1 MLSFRLS
8 HQILSL
14 IRDILVMFKIMP
26 FGFKLRNRI
35 SRDKKEVKNGILIN
49 SSIISSLNRKS
60 WGKIYHERN
69 YKYIITCTFDSI
81 RPGQP
86 QLPLLLP
93 SSHSQSSNHLLR
105 SKIGLVILKVRQRGR
120 VVSAWGAQ
128 CGSPWFESH
137 SDHIWICSRS
147 SRVQILCHAC
157 KHPTGCLL
165 PVEGF

>member
-1 MLSFRLS
+1 
-8 HQILSL
+8 
-14 IRDILVMFKIMP
+14 MFKIMP
-26 FGFKLRNRI
+26 FGFKLLNRI
-35 SRDKKEVKNGILIN
+35 SRYTQKVKNGILIN

-60 WGKIYHERN
+60 WGEIYHERN
-69 YKYIITCTFDSI
+69 YKCSITCTFDSV

-93 SSHSQSSNHLLR
+93 SSHSQSNHLLR

-120 VVSAWGAQ
+120 VVNASGAQ

-147 SRVQILCHAC
+147 SRVQILGHAC
-157 KHPTGCLL
+157 KYPTGCLL

>member
-35 SRDKKEVKNGILIN
+35 SRDKKEVKNRILIN

-93 SSHSQSSNHLLR
+93 SSHSQSNHLLQG
-105 SKIGLVILKVRQRGR
+105 KIGLVILKVRQSGQ
-120 VVSAWGAQ
+120 VVSASGAQ
-128 CGSPWFESH
+128 CGGPWFESR
-137 SDHIWICSRS
+137 SDHIWICSQSFPS
-147 SRVQILCHAC
+147 SNPWPRL
-157 KHPTGCLL
+157 
-165 PVEGF
+165 